1 MINKG
6 VLQSVINKYHLGV
19 NEDVKWNIKDKKI
32 DVDFM
37 TPTRDVIGKVTSTNF
52 DLEDS
57 KLAIFDTKKLLN
69 LTSICNGD
77 LLLELVKNKEIFT
90 KLKISDL
97 NFNLDYA
104 LSDPLLISKVGTVN
118 MPEWCVEIDLEG
130 DDIDHLIK
138 AKSALS
144 GIDNMLVSV
153 VKNIDGES
161 VVEFTFGDEQGHNN
175 KITYQT
181 INKGTILDS
190 ALNLKLPY
198 NSDIFKTIL
207 SANKDMENGKLYLSS
222 MGLMKL
228 SFNTDYLNNNE
239 VSYISSDYFIIR
251 REETNF

>member
-6 VLQSVINKYHLGV
+6 VLQSVINKYHLGI

-32 DVDFM
+32 EVDFM

-118 MPEWCVEIDLEG
+118 VPEWCVEIDLEG

-144 GIDNMLVSV
+144 GIDNMLATTT
-153 VKNIDGES
+153 KDLDG
-161 VVEFTFGDEQGHNN
+161 VDVCEFVFGDESGHNN
-175 KITYQT
+175 KITYQISGNIT
-181 INKGTILDS
+181 DP
-190 ALNLKLPY
+190 NLKIPF
-198 NSDIFKTIL
+198 NSDTFKTIL
-207 SANKDMENGKLYLSS
+207 HANKDMESGTLKIST
-222 MGLMKL
+222 MGLMELKFQ
-228 SFNTDYLNNNE
+228 SEN
-239 VSYISSDYFIIR
+239 ISSEYYIVR
-251 REETNF
+251 KAETEF